1 MVAETL
7 AERLISTEIAS
18 LLITDSFPALA
29 NSTAGMAKFDVL
41 RDLIDSN
48 LNRATAVMSVQ
59 VGSTAESTVDATPRK
74 IAAWN
79 VDGVAVNMTVDSTTD
94 NDITADVG
102 GTFII
107 MISVSFSGSSSKS
120 YQLEIFKNGVATGF
134 SADRKL
140 GSGGDVGSISIHGV
154 LTLVATD
161 TVELYQSSTDGG
173 SAMTITEGQ
182 MVISRG
188 GP

>member
-18 LLITDSFPALA
+18 LLLTDSFPALA

-48 LNRATAVMSVQ
+48 LNRASAVMSVQ
-59 VGSTAESTVDATPRK
+59 AGSTGESTVDATPRK
-74 IAAWN
+74 ITAWN
-79 VDGVAVNMTVDSTTD
+79 TDGAATNMTVDSTTG

-102 GTFII
+102 GRYIV
-107 MISVSFSGSSSKS
+107 MISVSFTGTGNKT
-120 YQLEIFKNGVATGF
+120 YQLEIFKNGVASGF
-134 SADRKL
+134 AVDRKL
-140 GSGGDVGSISIHGV
+140 GSGGDVGSVSIHGKFA
-154 LTLVATD
+154 LVATD
-161 TVELYQSSTDGG
+161 TIELYQSSSDGG
-173 SAMTITEGQ
+173 PALTITEGQ
-182 MVISRG
+182 MVINRG